1 MEVKNI
7 NSQDL
12 EAVKQAQV
20 AFQESIKQEAKAEVL
35 GSAVATDSASTD
47 SFNKLKAKVAASSEP
62 GRAKYLEALKGAI
75 VSGDF
80 DPSGADIADSMF
92 ADGTSE
98 FLF

>member
-1 MEVKNI
+1 MEVKNV

-20 AFQESIKQEAKAEVL
+20 AFQESIKQEVKAEVL
-35 GSAVATDSASTD
+35 GSVVATDSVSTD

-62 GRAKYLEALKGAI
+62 GRAEYLKAIKAAI

-80 DPSGADIADSMF
+80 DPSGVEIADSIF
-92 ADGTSE
+92 KDGTSE